1 MGQLESL
8 RGPNIAQPDQRK
20 KKKEKKKENYAIV
33 IHFDRDFSEL

>member
-20 KKKEKKKENYAIV
+20 KEKKKEKKNYAIV
-33 IHFDRDFSEL
+33 IHFDKDFSAL